1 MEITYRRKLPL
12 HWLLFSR
19 AGVRLF
25 CLTNALKVFLTQF
38 ILNFHKPIGFL
49 KPYGF
54 MSLAFIP
61 AMFAFNPAM
70 FAFNPAMFASH
81 PVMFAFNPAM
91 FASHPAMFAFIP
103 AMFASHLAMF
113 AFNPAIF
120 TNFVTGVSFAS
131 CFFLF
136 VQLISVILSR
146 RFYFKI
152 PKFTKNDFFSNLFQ
166 RYNDSF

>member
-61 AMFAFNPAM
+61 A
-70 FAFNPAMFASH
+70 
-81 PVMFAFNPAM
+81 MFAFNPAM